1 MRLTEV
7 LSTPHLPLEQAMLL
21 FTAMTCAV
29 LGSIG
34 LGLGAPEAVD
44 QSLGV
49 VVSPLFGGT

>member
-44 QSLGV
+44 QI
-49 VVSPLFGGT
+49 